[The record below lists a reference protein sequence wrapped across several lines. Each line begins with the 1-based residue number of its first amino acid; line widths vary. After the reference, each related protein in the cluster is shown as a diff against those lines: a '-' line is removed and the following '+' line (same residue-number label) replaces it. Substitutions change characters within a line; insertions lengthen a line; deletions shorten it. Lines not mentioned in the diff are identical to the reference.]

1 MVFPH
6 RVTIYDKF
14 EFTQGKFSY
23 FRYVL
28 YGVLYSSK
36 LDSNVGSNGT
46 VSSDLSVLQVP
57 AIVRSDA
64 PLGYSAP
71 DKWVKGD
78 DDFKENHFTFRKNQL
93 IIKGDVELDIS
104 DNKPIDIAK
113 VKDTYVDAFVVDKVI
128 TADYG
133 AKNLQHWKLTGR

>member
-64 PLGYSAP
+64 PLGYSLP
-71 DKWVKGD
+71 DKWLKGD
-78 DDFKENHFTFRKNQL
+78 DDFKDKHFTFRKGQ
-93 IIKGDVELDIS
+93 IILKGEVELDIS
-104 DNKPIDIAK
+104 NGKPIDVAK
-113 VKDTYVDAFVVDKVI
+113 VKEEYVDVFVVDKVT

-133 AKNLQHWKLTGR
+133 AENLRHWKLTGK